1 MLKDTLPFY
10 QTLLLYP
17 AQRHERQHTIHHN
30 IPFLSD
36 IITRSIP
43 KVIKDNIMI
52 LSVLINENSPR
63 LASAFF
69 SIGSA
74 PE

>member
-1 MLKDTLPFY
+1 MKDNI
-10 QTLLLYP
+10 
-17 AQRHERQHTIHHN
+17 TIHHN
-30 IPFLSD
+30 ISFLSD

-52 LSVLINENSPR
+52 LSVLINENSLR

-69 SIGSA
+69 AIGSA
-74 PE
+74 PKQAEESKNLS